1 MKQRIKVIGI
11 AGGIASGKSTIAEM
25 LKSLGAD
32 VIDADKICH
41 QLINTE
47 DIAHEITK
55 RWGNHIQDNRG
66 KIKRHALAEIVFSNR
81 EEVSALNSIIHP
93 KAIEQIKSR
102 IATLK
107 DDAATKAIVLDA
119 ALLVE
124 SNLIDICDITL
135 FVDTKKDTCKTRV
148 QNSRKWPLDEIT
160 KREKFQGL
168 LQQKR
173 EIADV
178 IINNNHSKEDT
189 TNQVKDFWYQFI
201 TKK

>member
-32 VIDADKICH
+32 IIDADKICH
-41 QLINTE
+41 RLINTK
-47 DIAHEITK
+47 DIACKITK
-55 RWGNHIQDNRG
+55 RWGDHILDDHG
-66 KIKRHALAEIVFSNR
+66 KVKRHMLAEIVFSER

-93 KAIEQIKSR
+93 KAIKEIKSR
-102 IATLK
+102 VAKLQAE
-107 DDAATKAIVLDA
+107 AATKAIVLDA
-119 ALLVE
+119 ALVVE
-124 SNLIDICDITL
+124 SNLIDICDIML
-135 FVDTKKDTCKTRV
+135 FVDTKKNRCKTRV

-178 IINNNHSKEDT
+178 VINNNHSKEDT
-189 TNQVKDFWYQFI
+189 LYLVKDFWYQFI

>member
-25 LKSLGAD
+25 LKSLGSD
-32 VIDADKICH
+32 IIDADKICH
-41 QLINTE
+41 QLINSK

-55 RWGNHIQDNRG
+55 RWGKHIQDSHGN
-66 KIKRHALAEIVFSNR
+66 IKRDALAEIVFSDG
-81 EEVSALNSIIHP
+81 EEVSALNRIIHP
-93 KAIEQIKSR
+93 EAIKQIKSR
-102 IATLK
+102 VAELQAE
-107 DDAATKAIVLDA
+107 AATKAIVLDA

-124 SNLIDICDITL
+124 SNLIDICDLIL
-135 FVDTKKDTCKTRV
+135 FVDTKKNRCMTRV
-148 QNSRKWPLDEIT
+148 QNSRNWPLDEIT

-173 EIADV
+173 EMADI

-189 TNQVKDFWYQFI
+189 LNQVKDFWCQFI

>member
-1 MKQRIKVIGI
+1 MKQRVKVIGI

-32 VIDADKICH
+32 IIDADKICH
-41 QLINTE
+41 QLINTKA
-47 DIAHEITK
+47 IAHEITE
-55 RWGNHIQDNRG
+55 RWGNHIQDSHS
-66 KIKRHALAEIVFSNR
+66 KIKRHVLAEIVFSDR

-93 KAIEQIKSR
+93 KAIKQIQSR
-102 IATLK
+102 IAKLQV
-107 DDAATKAIVLDA
+107 DAATKAIVLDA

-124 SNLIDICDITL
+124 SNLIDICNIML
-135 FVDTKKDTCKTRV
+135 FVDTKKNRCKARV
-148 QNSRKWPLDEIT
+148 QSSRKWPLDEIT

-168 LQQKR
+168 LTQKKD
-173 EIADV
+173 IADV

-189 TNQVKDFWYQFI
+189 LNQVKDFWCQFI

>member
-25 LKSLGAD
+25 LESLGAD
-32 VIDADKICH
+32 IIDADKICH
-41 QLINTE
+41 RLINTK
-47 DIAHEITK
+47 DIACKITK
-55 RWGNHIQDNRG
+55 RWGDHMLDNHG
-66 KIKRHALAEIVFSNR
+66 KVKRHMLAEIVFSER

-93 KAIEQIKSR
+93 KAIKEIKSR
-102 IATLK
+102 VAKLQVE
-107 DDAATKAIVLDA
+107 AATKAIVIDA
-119 ALLVE
+119 ALVVE
-124 SNLIDICDITL
+124 SNLIDICDIML
-135 FVDTKKDTCKTRV
+135 FVDTKKNTCKTRV

-178 IINNNHSKEDT
+178 VINNNHSKEDT
-189 TNQVKDFWYQFI
+189 LYQVKDFWYQFI

>member
-1 MKQRIKVIGI
+1 MKQLIKVIGI

-25 LKSLGAD
+25 LELLGAD

-41 QLINTE
+41 QLINTK

-55 RWGNHIQDNRG
+55 RWGNKLQDSHG
-66 KIKRHALAEIVFSNR
+66 KIKRHALAEIVFSDR
-81 EEVSALNSIIHP
+81 EKVSALNSIIHP
-93 KAIEQIKSR
+93 KVIEQIKSR
-102 IATLK
+102 ISKLQ

-124 SNLIDICDITL
+124 SNLIDICDIML
-135 FVDTKKDTCKTRV
+135 FVDTEKNTCRTRV
-148 QNSRKWPLDEIT
+148 QSSRKWPSDEIA

-173 EIADV
+173 NIADV

-189 TNQVKDFWYQFI
+189 SNQIKNFWCQFI
-201 TKK
+201 TEK

>member
-25 LKSLGAD
+25 LESLGAD
-32 VIDADKICH
+32 IIDADKICH
-41 QLINTE
+41 QLINTR
-47 DIAHEITK
+47 DIAREITK
-55 RWGNHIQDNRG
+55 KWGNHIQDDYG
-66 KIKRHALAEIVFSNR
+66 KIKRQELAKIVFSDR
-81 EEVSALNSIIHP
+81 EDVSALNSIIHP
-93 KAIEQIKSR
+93 KAIEQIKSE
-102 IATLK
+102 IAKLQ
-107 DDAATKAIVLDA
+107 DEASTKAIVLDV

-124 SNLIDICDITL
+124 SNLIDICNIML
-135 FVDTKKDTCKTRV
+135 FVDTRKDRCNARV
-148 QNSRKWPLDEIT
+148 QESRKWSLDEIT

-168 LQQKR
+168 LQRKK

-189 TNQVKDFWYQFI
+189 LNQVKDFWYQFI